1 MKIWK
6 LFLLPVIWTSTASAG
21 EIRYD
26 VSGDARMLYGY
37 SDVGSR
43 YESLD
48 KNNNFPAEGALY
60 FSAEKD
66 FSNGYATGIYL
77 DIMAASDKEVQ
88 NFNNGS
94 WGKQIFASLSTP
106 YGQWSLGETFNAA
119 VQLAV
124 GAPDVGPLGVNNSDI
139 VNFILNPNWYRRN
152 SGGTSFKTL
161 NSTNLNTDGVAPKIS
176 YFSPEFYGTVIGASY
191 VPDTD
196 NRRGLVNRFARYARD
211 DAYVLAAANETDIGF
226 ANLSTSV
233 AYGIY
238 HKTDKEFS
246 AGASLQRGNWILGG
260 SWRKTWV
267 EGNDY
272 RITNRSTNPK
282 TPDLFDNYREG
293 KAWNIGIGYRFGPLK
308 SALTY
313 FEAKADNTDNKDKI
327 LMFSNDIQINKYLN
341 IYAVAAHVNFKGEN
355 DSLYNNN
362 KGYAFIAGLGV
373 NF

>member
-1 MKIWK
+1 MRIWK

-139 VNFILNPNWYRRN
+139 VNFIINPNWYRRN

-196 NRRGLVNRFARYARD
+196 NRRGLVNRFACYARY
-211 DAYVLAAANETDIGF
+211 DAYVLAAANEADLGF